1 MRVRSFGSLIYRE
14 FFLARKNIGSNLCG
28 YVAFT
33 ILGLLI
39 YLSFQ
44 YGNLAQVEADRES
57 ITMFIYMFPL
67 LTGSGFCFSLA
78 ESCKREVYTPWM
90 RFCHTT
96 PVGCVKLALAKY
108 VTLTLLN
115 IISFVIAGTYMWVIA
130 KVSGESLGMGQ
141 FSVVIILLTFCNIF
155 GIILQVFTMFFKSQ
169 DKAGI
174 LMAVILVATEVVVV
188 TKQTKSIENA
198 ELIEQML
205 TWEGIQSW
213 CLSHLAI
220 CLMIFVLSN
229 VVGFVATALLYKRR
243 EK

>member
-28 YVAFT
+28 YVAFA

-44 YGNLAQVEADRES
+44 YGNLAQVEADQES
-57 ITMFIYMFPL
+57 IAMFIYTFPL
-67 LTGSGFCFSLA
+67 LIGSGLCFSLA

-115 IISFVIAGTYMWVIA
+115 IMSFVIAGTYMWVIA

-141 FSVVIILLTFCNIF
+141 FSVVIVLLTFCNIF
-155 GIILQVFTMFFKSQ
+155 GIILQVFTMLFKSQ

-174 LMAVILVATEVVVV
+174 LMVVILIATEVVIM
-188 TKQTKSIENA
+188 TNQKPENV
-198 ELIEQML
+198 EFVEQIM

>member
-14 FFLARKNIGSNLCG
+14 FFLARKNIGSNLCV
-28 YVAFT
+28 YVAYS

-44 YGNLAQVEADRES
+44 YGNLAQVEADQES
-57 ITMFIYMFPL
+57 VAMFIHLFPL
-67 LTGSGFCFSLA
+67 LIGSGLCFSLA
-78 ESCKREVYTPWM
+78 ESCKRETYTPWM

-108 VTLTLLN
+108 VTLALLN
-115 IISFVIAGTYMWVIA
+115 IMSFVIAGTYMWVIA

-141 FSVVIILLTFCNIF
+141 FSVVIALLTFCNIF
-155 GIILQVFTMFFKSQ
+155 GIILQVFTMLFKSQ

-174 LMAVILVATEVVVV
+174 LMFVILIATEVVIMTNQKPANVEFV
-188 TKQTKSIENA
+188 
-198 ELIEQML
+198 EQIM
-205 TWEGIQSW
+205 TWKGIQSW

-220 CLMIFVLSN
+220 FFMIFVLSN

>member
-28 YVAFT
+28 YIAFA

-44 YGNLAQVEADRES
+44 YGNLAEVEADQES
-57 ITMFIYMFPL
+57 IAMFIYTFPL
-67 LTGSGFCFSLA
+67 LIGSGLCFSLA

-115 IISFVIAGTYMWVIA
+115 IMSFVIAGTYMWVIA

-141 FSVVIILLTFCNIF
+141 FSVVIVLLTFCNIF

-169 DKAGI
+169 DKAGV
-174 LMAVILVATEVVVV
+174 LMVVILIATEFIIMMNQKPANV
-188 TKQTKSIENA
+188 
-198 ELIEQML
+198 ELLEQMM

-229 VVGFVATALLYKRR
+229 VGGFVATALLYKRR

>member
-1 MRVRSFGSLIYRE
+1 MRVRSFGSLVYRE
-14 FFLARKNIGSNLCG
+14 FFLARKNIGSNLCV
-28 YVAFT
+28 YVAYS

-44 YGNLAQVEADRES
+44 YGNLAEVEADQES
-57 ITMFIYMFPL
+57 VAMFIHIFPL
-67 LTGSGFCFSLA
+67 LIGSGLCFSLA

-108 VTLTLLN
+108 VTLALLN
-115 IISFVIAGTYMWVIA
+115 IMSFVIAGTYMWVIA

-141 FSVVIILLTFCNIF
+141 FSVVIVLLAFCNIF
-155 GIILQVFTMFFKSQ
+155 GIILQVFTMLFKSQ

-174 LMAVILVATEVVVV
+174 LMFVILIATEVVIMTNRKPANVEFV
-188 TKQTKSIENA
+188 
-198 ELIEQML
+198 EQIMM
-205 TWEGIQSW
+205 WEGIQSW

>member
-28 YVAFT
+28 YVAFA

-44 YGNLAQVEADRES
+44 YGNLAQVEADQES
-57 ITMFIYMFPL
+57 IAMFIYTFPL
-67 LTGSGFCFSLA
+67 LIGSGLCFSLA

-90 RFCHTT
+90 RFFHTT

-130 KVSGESLGMGQ
+130 KASGESLGMGQ
-141 FSVVIILLTFCNIF
+141 FSVVIVLLTFCNIF

-174 LMAVILVATEVVVV
+174 LMVVILIATEVVIMTNQKPANVEFV
-188 TKQTKSIENA
+188 
-198 ELIEQML
+198 EQIM

-220 CLMIFVLSN
+220 FLMIFVLSN